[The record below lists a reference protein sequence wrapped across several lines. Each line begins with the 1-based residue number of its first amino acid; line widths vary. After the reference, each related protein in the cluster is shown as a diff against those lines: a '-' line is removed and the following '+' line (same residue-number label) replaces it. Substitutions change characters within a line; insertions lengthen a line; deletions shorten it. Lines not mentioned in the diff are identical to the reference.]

1 MLPSMSDFPL
11 KFNGLREGYGRLASL
26 RLVLRAAGAIPIFAI
41 SIRSH
46 CRRAKGIAAT
56 ALIGAKALMSVH

>member
-1 MLPSMSDFPL
+1 ME
-11 KFNGLREGYGRLASL
+11 GLTSL

-41 SIRSH
+41 SIKSH

-56 ALIGAKALMSVH
+56 ALTGAKALMSVH